1 MKGRS
6 ERREVYLFIYLFVVS
21 SVGELVVFGF
31 EEEKKK
37 NREVMRKWE

>member
-31 EEEKKK
+31 EEEK